1 MKNIAITCL
10 VLVAVCAGLQAKKVV
25 RAPYFMATSTSQIE
39 FQKVTLGKDTTWI
52 EAKIYSRPGE
62 GVRIDSTAVVQVGD
76 KMYAYWGGDGFSK
89 EFWTN
94 LPASGE
100 LAVTLKFEPIP
111 MDAESFD
118 FYEMPAKKSEGW
130 NIYGVRLDGKK
141 PEIGIPEK
149 LLNQQLDYS
158 QPLPDPDLKN
168 GKTVIRG
175 HILGYNPV
183 YGTTLNFNCSDW
195 FFFDVFGQSLPI
207 AEDGSFYYE
216 TNLMIPGGCYIASGT
231 EEL

>member
-1 MKNIAITCL
+1 
-10 VLVAVCAGLQAKKVV
+10 
-25 RAPYFMATSTSQIE
+25 
-39 FQKVTLGKDTTWI
+39 
-52 EAKIYSRPGE
+52 
-62 GVRIDSTAVVQVGD
+62 
-76 KMYAYWGGDGFSK
+76 MYAYWGGDGFSK

-94 LPASGE
+94 LPVSGE

-158 QPLPDPDLKN
+158 QPLPDPDLKRKD
-168 GKTVIRG
+168 GDPRTYIGLQSGIRNYSEFQ
-175 HILGYNPV
+175 L
-183 YGTTLNFNCSDW
+183 
-195 FFFDVFGQSLPI
+195 Q
-207 AEDGSFYYE
+207 
-216 TNLMIPGGCYIASGT
+216 
-231 EEL
+231 

>member
-25 RAPYFMATSTSQIE
+25 KAPYFMATSTNQIE

-62 GVRIDSTAVVQVGD
+62 GIRIDSTAVVQVGE
-76 KMYAYWGGDGFSK
+76 KMYAYLGGDGFSK

-111 MDAESFD
+111 LDAVSLD
-118 FYEMPAKKSEGW
+118 FYEMSAK
-130 NIYGVRLDGKK
+130 
-141 PEIGIPEK
+141 
-149 LLNQQLDYS
+149 
-158 QPLPDPDLKN
+158 
-168 GKTVIRG
+168 
-175 HILGYNPV
+175 
-183 YGTTLNFNCSDW
+183 
-195 FFFDVFGQSLPI
+195 
-207 AEDGSFYYE
+207 
-216 TNLMIPGGCYIASGT
+216 
-231 EEL
+231 

>member
-100 LAVTLKFEPIP
+100 LAVTLRF
-111 MDAESFD
+111 
-118 FYEMPAKKSEGW
+118 
-130 NIYGVRLDGKK
+130 
-141 PEIGIPEK
+141 
-149 LLNQQLDYS
+149 
-158 QPLPDPDLKN
+158 
-168 GKTVIRG
+168 
-175 HILGYNPV
+175 
-183 YGTTLNFNCSDW
+183 
-195 FFFDVFGQSLPI
+195 
-207 AEDGSFYYE
+207 
-216 TNLMIPGGCYIASGT
+216 
-231 EEL
+231 